1 MKKFLTI
8 KLNEDFF
15 ALKLK
20 EIREVLPYTTPS
32 TVPNMPNYIIGLI
45 HLRGFF
51 LPVIDMKK
59 ILFLPEKMES
69 RKKKIVVVSFLKR
82 VVGISIDD
90 AEDIINIEDN
100 QIIPTPNLITH
111 INSNYFSGGFYLNDR
126 VILILDLKK
135 IFSEINIIKE
145 IDKEKALDNLLS

>member
-1 MKKFLTI
+1 MDKFLTI
-8 KLNEDFF
+8 RLNEEFF

-20 EIREVLPYTTPS
+20 EIREVLPYSSPS
-32 TVPNMPNYIIGLI
+32 PVPNMPAYISGLI

-59 ILFLPEKMES
+59 ILFLPEENKK

-90 AEDIINIEDN
+90 AEDIITVEDN
-100 QIIPTPNLITH
+100 QIIPPPNLISN
-111 INSNYFSGGFYLNDR
+111 INSNYFSGGFYLYDK

-135 IFSEINIIKE
+135 IFTDINLIKE
-145 IDKEKALDNLLS
+145 LTKERAS